1 MLLESISSIIIF
13 FVFVINNTIRDEE
26 PETVVEGRRYPRL

>member
-1 MLLESISSIIIF
+1 MLLESISSIIF
-13 FVFVINNTIRDEE
+13 FCVCYQQYYKNEE